1 MRISYKGDYAIKA
14 LVYLASQYNKYNE
27 GRSQIGEISKS
38 QDIPLKFLEH
48 ILLILKNAGYVKSH
62 RGTKGGYAIA
72 KDPEQITLG
81 EIIRLMDGP
90 TSPIACVSTS
100 NNKYC
105 DFESRCVLKPI
116 WKDVRDSINGII
128 DNITFK
134 ELAQRDEKLKAQDK
148 KLAMYYI

>member
-48 ILLILKNAGYVKSH
+48 ILRILKNAGYVKSH

-100 NNKYC
+100 N
-105 DFESRCVLKPI
+105 
-116 WKDVRDSINGII
+116 
-128 DNITFK
+128 
-134 ELAQRDEKLKAQDK
+134 
-148 KLAMYYI
+148 